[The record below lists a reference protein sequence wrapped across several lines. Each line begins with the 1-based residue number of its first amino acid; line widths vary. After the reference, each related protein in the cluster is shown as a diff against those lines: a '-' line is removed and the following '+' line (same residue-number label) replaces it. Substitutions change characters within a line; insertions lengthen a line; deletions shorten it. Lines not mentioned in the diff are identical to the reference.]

1 MLKINVIFF
10 IILKLVNTYKQYYM
24 DLSSGDFDDKIYPFT
39 QTISEF
45 PNEGIE
51 IHITF
56 PGTKFPGHYYFIFD
70 YYFSNSQRCT
80 INVLNKT
87 YTTNYD
93 KIVIRLNNTDKFE
106 LNAQLYGSTRITALG
121 YDYLINFIFSY
132 SYFPYFYYLA
142 NKNISIPYNY
152 NDDFRIILN
161 ITDFEKHKTYYL
173 YNTFYSIKNPDY
185 KLCESKEDALIFN
198 FINYDGQLSTYT
210 SNVSEFIKTNEKY
223 NYLILHFVGDKNHT
237 NSSDEYGRSYA
248 FMAILEDHP
257 IYKFYPEIPS
267 IIIPSIFVIITAVLF
282 YSFHCVKKTKQ
293 IKINETDANKKL
305 IEK

>member
-1 MLKINVIFF
+1 MKI
-10 IILKLVNTYKQYYM
+10 VNTYKQYYM
-24 DLSSGDFDDKIYPFT
+24 DISLTDFDDKIYPFT

-45 PNEGIE
+45 WNEGIE

-56 PGTKFPGHYYFIFD
+56 PGTKFPGYYFIFD

-87 YTTNYD
+87 YTTNYN

-106 LNAQLYGSTRITALG
+106 LIAQLYGRSPIHALG
-121 YDYLINFIFSY
+121 NDYLINFIFTY
-132 SYFPYFYYLA
+132 SSFPYFYYLA
-142 NKNISIPYNY
+142 NRNRSIPYNY

-161 ITDFEKHKTYYL
+161 ITDFEKHKTYCL

-185 KLCESKEDALIFN
+185 KLCESMEDALNFN
-198 FINYDGQLSTYT
+198 FTNYDGQLFTYKN
-210 SNVSEFIKTNEKY
+210 NVSEFQKKNDKD

-237 NSSDEYGRSYA
+237 NSSDKYGRSYA

-282 YSFHCVKKTKQ
+282 FKFHSVKKTNQ
-293 IKINETDANKKL
+293 IKINETDAN
-305 IEK
+305 IELLEK

>member
-1 MLKINVIFF
+1 MLKINAIFF

-24 DLSSGDFDDKIYPFT
+24 DLSSNDFDNKIYPFT

-51 IHITF
+51 IHITL
-56 PGTKFPGHYYFIFD
+56 PGTKFPGLYYFIFD
-70 YYFSNSQRCT
+70 YYFSNSRRCT

-87 YTTNYD
+87 YITNYN
-93 KIVIRLNNTDKFE
+93 KILIKLNNTDKFE
-106 LNAQLYGSTRITALG
+106 LNAQLYGSSTITALG
-121 YDYLINFIFSY
+121 YDYLINFIFTY
-132 SYFPYFYYLA
+132 SSFSYFYYLV
-142 NKNISIPYNY
+142 NRNRSIPYNY

-161 ITDFEKHKTYYL
+161 ITDFEKYKTYYL
-173 YNTFYSIKNPDY
+173 YNTFYSIKSPDY
-185 KLCESKEDALIFN
+185 KLCESMEEALQFN
-198 FINYDGQLSTYT
+198 FTNYDGQLFTYR
-210 SNVSEFIKTNEKY
+210 SNVSEFQKKKDKD

-237 NSSDEYGRSYA
+237 NLSDKYGRSYA

-282 YSFHCVKKTKQ
+282 FKFQNFKKTKQ
-293 IKINETDANKKL
+293 IKINETDANKEL

>member
-24 DLSSGDFDDKIYPFT
+24 DLSSYDFDNKIYPFT

-51 IHITF
+51 IHITL
-56 PGTKFPGHYYFIFD
+56 PGTKFPGYYYFIFD
-70 YYFSNSQRCT
+70 YYFSNSRRCT

-87 YTTNYD
+87 YTTNYN
-93 KIVIRLNNTDKFE
+93 KILIKLNNTDKFV
-106 LNAQLYGSTRITALG
+106 LNAQLVGSGTITALG
-121 YDYLINFIFSY
+121 FDYLINFIFTY
-132 SYFPYFYYLA
+132 SSLPYFYYLT
-142 NKNISIPYNY
+142 NRNISIPYNY

-161 ITDFEKHKTYYL
+161 ITGFKKYKTYYL

-185 KLCESKEDALIFN
+185 KLCESIAEALIFN
-198 FINYDGQLSTYT
+198 FTNYDGQLFTYR
-210 SNVSEFIKTNEKY
+210 SNVSEFQKKKDKD

-248 FMAILEDHP
+248 FMAILEDHT

-267 IIIPSIFVIITAVLF
+267 IIIPSIFVIITAVLLF
-282 YSFHCVKKTKQ
+282 KFHYIKKTEQ
-293 IKINETDANKKL
+293 IKINEEDMNKEL

>member
-1 MLKINVIFF
+1 MLKMNVIFF

-24 DLSSGDFDDKIYPFT
+24 DLSSNDYDGKIYPFT
-39 QTISEF
+39 QTISEW

-51 IHITF
+51 IHITL
-56 PGTKFPGHYYFIFD
+56 PGTKFPGYYYFILD

-87 YTTNYD
+87 YTTNYN

-106 LNAQLYGSTRITALG
+106 LNAQLYGNTGIAALG
-121 YDYLINFIFSY
+121 HDYLINFIFTY
-132 SYFPYFYYLA
+132 SYFPYFYYLT
-142 NKNISIPYNY
+142 NKNRTIPYNY

-161 ITDFEKHKTYYL
+161 ITDFIKHKTYYL

-185 KLCESKEDALIFN
+185 KLCESEEEALYFN
-198 FINYDGQLSTYT
+198 FTNYDGRLFTYR
-210 SNVSEFIKTNEKY
+210 SNVSEFQKKNDKD
-223 NYLILHFVGDKNHT
+223 NYLILHFVGDKNHS
-237 NSSDEYGRSYA
+237 NSSDKYGRSYA
-248 FMAILEDHP
+248 FMAILEDHT

-282 YSFHCVKKTKQ
+282 LKFYYVKKTKQ
-293 IKINETDANKKL
+293 IKINETDMNKEL

>member
-24 DLSSGDFDDKIYPFT
+24 DLSSSDFDDKIYPFT
-39 QTISEF
+39 QTISEW

-51 IHITF
+51 IHITL
-56 PGTKFPGHYYFIFD
+56 PGTKFPGLYYFIFD

-87 YTTNYD
+87 YTTNYN
-93 KIVIRLNNTDKFE
+93 KIVMRLNNTDKFE

-142 NKNISIPYNY
+142 NRNTSIPYNY

-161 ITDFEKHKTYYL
+161 ITDFEKYKTYYL

-185 KLCESKEDALIFN
+185 KLCESKEDALNFN
-198 FINYDGQLSTYT
+198 FTNYDGQLFTYK
-210 SNVSEFIKTNEKY
+210 SNVSEFQKKKDKD

-237 NSSDEYGRSYA
+237 NSSDEYGRGYA
-248 FMAILEDHP
+248 FMAIMEDHT

-282 YSFHCVKKTKQ
+282 FKFHSVKKTKQ
-293 IKINETDANKKL
+293 IKINETDANKEL